1 MNLLVLGILAF
12 ILLLVFRGYRKGF
25 FKSAASAI
33 GIVLA
38 VLLTAVLYPGVN
50 KLLCQYTVLDDVIEQ
65 KIIEKFELPE
75 EAKAATRSE
84 EIDTIENLNLPDNVK
99 DWLIANCNGETFL
112 ESGVDNV
119 CSYIAKSLTAM
130 VMRGISYVITFL
142 LLMLLLHILIMVLDV
157 ANYIPIVKSINKAGG
172 AIFGA
177 GQGILIV
184 WIFMGIV
191 TLLSTFSWAYQ
202 IMQMIDE
209 SPLLAWFYKKDIF
222 LKIIVDILEKI

>member
-38 VLLTAVLYPGVN
+38 VLLTAILYPGVN

-75 EAKAATRSE
+75 ETKTATRNE
-84 EIDTIENLNLPDNVK
+84 EIDTIENLDLPDNVK
-99 DWLIANCNGETFL
+99 GWLIANCNGETFL

-130 VMRGISYVITFL
+130 VMRGISYVLTL
-142 LLMLLLHILIMVLDV
+142 LVLLLLLHILIMVLDV

-202 IMQMIDE
+202 VIQMIDE
-209 SPLLAWFYKKDIF
+209 SPLLAW
-222 LKIIVDILEKI
+222 L

>member
-38 VLLTAVLYPGVN
+38 VLLTAILYPGVN

-75 EAKAATRSE
+75 ETKTATRNE
-84 EIDTIENLNLPDNVK
+84 EIDTIENLDLPDNVK
-99 DWLIANCNGETFL
+99 GWLIANCNGETFL

-130 VMRGISYVITFL
+130 VMRGISYVLTL
-142 LLMLLLHILIMVLDV
+142 LVLLLLLHILIMVLDV

-202 IMQMIDE
+202 VIQMIDE
-209 SPLLAWFYKKDIF
+209 SPLLAWLYKKTF
-222 LKIIVDILEKI
+222 FENNS